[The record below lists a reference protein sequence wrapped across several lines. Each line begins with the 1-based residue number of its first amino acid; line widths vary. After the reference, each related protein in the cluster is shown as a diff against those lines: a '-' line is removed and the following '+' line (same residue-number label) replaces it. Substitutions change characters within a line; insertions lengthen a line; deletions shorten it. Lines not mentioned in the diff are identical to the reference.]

1 MRNFLFQ
8 KINGKN
14 ELGILFRDLFLFFK
28 RASNEVKASD
38 LELSFSILRGPSTLR
53 TIKTKCEIC
62 SILIF

>member
-38 LELSFSILRGPSTLR
+38 LELSFSILRGPST
-53 TIKTKCEIC
+53 
-62 SILIF
+62 